1 MTASTTPATLV
12 VGSGGFLGR
21 AVRRAAADAAAAAD
35 APAAD
40 AAATDTTAAPGAADA
55 PRATSAGPVRA
66 ASVPWDDQDAA
77 VDALVAA
84 IRGVRTPDAP
94 WRVVWCA
101 GTGVVATGV
110 EVFEAEQQLIARVLE
125 TLAGDDAAP
134 GTLFFAS
141 SAGAV
146 YAGSSPAPFDEDSE
160 PAPLAPYGRSK
171 LASEE
176 RFRAWAESTGA
187 RLLVG
192 RFSNL
197 YGPGANLGKAQG
209 LVSQLALA
217 HLEGRPSSIYVPTE
231 TTRDY
236 LYIDDAAAMVLDA
249 MDAVEASDPEAT
261 LSAVTKIFA
270 SGRSATIT
278 EVVAAV
284 EDAFGEPLDVRHGAD
299 PSATY
304 QGLDL
309 RFTSRV
315 LPSVDARDFTDFAQG
330 VRNTVDAL
338 RAART

>member
-1 MTASTTPATLV
+1 MTVSSTPATLV

-21 AVRRAAADAAAAAD
+21 AVRRAAA
-35 APAAD
+35 
-40 AAATDTTAAPGAADA
+40 ATPGAD
-55 PRATSAGPVRA
+55 VRA

-77 VDALVAA
+77 VEALVEA
-84 IRGVRTPDAP
+84 IRGVRTPDAG

-101 GTGVVATGV
+101 GTGVVATGA

-125 TLAGDDAAP
+125 TVEGDDAAP

-160 PAPLAPYGRSK
+160 TAPLAPYGRAK
-171 LASEE
+171 LAAEA
-176 RFRAWAESTGA
+176 RFRTWAASTGA
-187 RLLVG
+187 RLVVG

-249 MDAVEASDPEAT
+249 MDAVETPDHAATGDTHGARDNGGASDTGGARDT
-261 LSAVTKIFA
+261 GGASGTAGTTVTKIFA
-270 SGRSATIT
+270 SGRSATIS

-299 PSATY
+299 PSATF

-309 RFTSRV
+309 RFASRV
-315 LPSVDARDFTDFAQG
+315 LPSVDAREFTDFGQG

-338 RAART
+338 RAARA

>member
-1 MTASTTPATLV
+1 MTVSSTPATLV

-21 AVRRAAADAAAAAD
+21 AVRRAAA
-35 APAAD
+35 
-40 AAATDTTAAPGAADA
+40 ATPGAD
-55 PRATSAGPVRA
+55 VRA

-77 VDALVAA
+77 VEALVEA
-84 IRGVRTPDAP
+84 IRDVRTPDAG

-101 GTGVVATGV
+101 GTGVVATGA

-125 TLAGDDAAP
+125 TVEGDDAAP

-160 PAPLAPYGRSK
+160 TAPLAPYGRAK
-171 LASEE
+171 LAAEE
-176 RFRAWAESTGA
+176 RFRTWAASTGA
-187 RLLVG
+187 RLVVG

-249 MDAVEASDPEAT
+249 MDAVETPDHAATDGARGTDHAPPAAHRRRERHRRRARTAST
-261 LSAVTKIFA
+261 TVTKIFA
-270 SGRSATIT
+270 SGRSATIS

-299 PSATY
+299 PSATF

-309 RFTSRV
+309 RFASRV
-315 LPSVDARDFTDFAQG
+315 LPSVDAREFTDFGQG

-338 RAART
+338 RAARA

>member
-1 MTASTTPATLV
+1 MTVSSTPATLV

-21 AVRRAAADAAAAAD
+21 AVRRAAA
-35 APAAD
+35 
-40 AAATDTTAAPGAADA
+40 ATPGAD
-55 PRATSAGPVRA
+55 VRA

-77 VDALVAA
+77 VEALVEA
-84 IRGVRTPDAP
+84 IRDVRTPDAG

-101 GTGVVATGV
+101 GTGVVATGA

-125 TLAGDDAAP
+125 TVEGDDAAP

-160 PAPLAPYGRSK
+160 TAPLAPYGRAK
-171 LASEE
+171 LAAEA
-176 RFRAWAESTGA
+176 RFRTWAASTGA
-187 RLLVG
+187 RLVVG

-249 MDAVEASDPEAT
+249 IDAVETPDHAATDGARGTDHAATGRTDGASDTDGARDT
-261 LSAVTKIFA
+261 ASTTVTKIFA
-270 SGRSATIT
+270 SGRSATIS

-299 PSATY
+299 PSATF

-309 RFTSRV
+309 RFASRV
-315 LPSVDARDFTDFAQG
+315 LPSVDAREFTDFGQG

-338 RAART
+338 RAARA

>member
-1 MTASTTPATLV
+1 MTVSSTPATLV

-21 AVRRAAADAAAAAD
+21 AVRRAAA
-35 APAAD
+35 
-40 AAATDTTAAPGAADA
+40 ATPGAD
-55 PRATSAGPVRA
+55 VRA

-77 VDALVAA
+77 VEALVEA
-84 IRGVRTPDAP
+84 IRDVRTPDAG

-101 GTGVVATGV
+101 GTGVVATGA

-125 TLAGDDAAP
+125 TVEGDDAAP

-160 PAPLAPYGRSK
+160 TAPLAPYGRAK
-171 LASEE
+171 LAAEE
-176 RFRAWAESTGA
+176 RFRTWAASTGA
-187 RLLVG
+187 RLVVG

-249 MDAVEASDPEAT
+249 IDAVETSDHAATSRTGGASGTAST
-261 LSAVTKIFA
+261 TVTKIFA
-270 SGRSATIT
+270 SGRSATIS

-299 PSATY
+299 PSATF

-309 RFTSRV
+309 RFASRV
-315 LPSVDARDFTDFAQG
+315 LPSVDAREFTDFGQG

-338 RAART
+338 RAARA